1 MQKGKHLGIF
11 LNIGNR
17 IFNKLK
23 SDKKETETYHRFG
36 KVFHF
41 LFSNEKKRKE
51 ESDQTDCYRGYLHIE
66 SKNGDHPGGN
76 SVSYIG
82 TIDQPG
88 RLYKGKKA
96 RIHKAHHQYGC
107 GGRRLCNG
115 RGTHTGQNPPKPAGG
130 HTFQDSS
137 QPGSG
142 NLLQTIA
149 EDFHSIDE
157 NAQRSDELHKLKQT
171 IIHMH
176 VNSFHII

>member
-66 SKNGDHPGGN
+66 SKNEDHPGGK
-76 SVSYIG
+76 SGSYNG
-82 TIDQPG
+82 SHDSPG
-88 RLYKGKKA
+88 RLYHNRWA
-96 RIHKAHHQYGC
+96 RLMYA
-107 GGRRLCNG
+107 
-115 RGTHTGQNPPKPAGG
+115 
-130 HTFQDSS
+130 
-137 QPGSG
+137 
-142 NLLQTIA
+142 
-149 EDFHSIDE
+149 
-157 NAQRSDELHKLKQT
+157 
-171 IIHMH
+171 IHMY
-176 VNSFHII
+176 VTIRICVS